1 MAKPEH
7 GKRADEDVEIK
18 FYPTIEHGMRRLLLC
33 ASLLLIAS
41 LLLSCEP
48 VHRAGGFDVVSL
60 SKVVDRDRPD
70 HAICDSLV
78 MTRADV
84 VTYFSL
90 ADEVDATEFHDEAMI
105 MPCRYQGSI
114 RMSGH
119 LYRWEIF
126 AGGAGYLYDGSALN
140 KRYLCRGKCLAA
152 LPELQ

>member
-1 MAKPEH
+1 M
-7 GKRADEDVEIK
+7 KRLWLCA
-18 FYPTIEHGMRRLLLC
+18 PLLLLV
-33 ASLLLIAS
+33 ASLLQ
-41 LLLSCEP
+41 SCESM
-48 VHRAGGFDVVSL
+48 HRVGGFEVGSL
-60 SKVVDRDRPD
+60 SKVIDRDRPD
-70 HAICDSLV
+70 HAICDSLT

-84 VTYFSL
+84 ATYFSL
-90 ADEVDATEFHDEAMI
+90 ADEVDAAEFHDEAMI

-126 AGGAGYLYDGSALN
+126 AGGAGYLYDGGALN